1 MAYIFVVLLM
11 LCMINLSVRIQLMC
25 YDYVVLGA
33 QNII

>member
-1 MAYIFVVLLM
+1 MAYIFVV
-11 LCMINLSVRIQLMC
+11 CMINLSVRIQFMC